1 MSSYQVIAR
10 KWRPKRFDEVIGQG
24 HVTAALKYAIREGR
38 VAPVVLF
45 TGIRGTGKTTLAR
58 ILVKALNCLSPLPDG
73 EPCNACE
80 NCTEIMA
87 GRSPD
92 VFEIDGASNNSVDD
106 VRTIRENIAYSPVK
120 SKRKAYIIDEVHMLS
135 KSAFNALLKTLEEPP
150 AHTAFILATT
160 DPQKIPATVL
170 SRCQRHDLKR
180 LGLTDIVNQLEKI
193 LSAEAIAYDRD
204 ALYLV
209 AREGEGSM
217 RDAQTLVEQMLA
229 FGERQVTCAVVSLIL
244 GTSDRTLIRDIVTA
258 IADRDANGAVAAVRA
273 IYQSGKALEKAAR
286 DVLLTLHHLVLA
298 SALADDRFIEAPDEE
313 KKWARETAKKLSL
326 PDWQRLFNY
335 WNGEHDTIV
344 RSDYSLMLFEVAV
357 VIAASFPAM
366 ADIRELLDRVD
377 GAPASAQGS
386 GGQAAP
392 KSEPKPQP
400 VPVIPQ
406 PVATPKAAPVIPMV
420 PPVEKKK
427 EPAPAV
433 PKEEPPVAGWREF
446 LDRFAG
452 EDPMLAS
459 GLKAAKCVEEER
471 LVTVRMSTA
480 LEAAIGPKRGA
491 IEKRYAALTGGKQ
504 LRFEAEVT
512 GGRAVTEQEA
522 QEEAEKTAKM
532 KEEIRKDGAVKEMEQ
547 LGFDLKKIVKT
558 K

>member
-1 MSSYQVIAR
+1 MSYQVIAR

-24 HVTAALKYAIREGR
+24 HVTTALKYALREGR
-38 VAPVVLF
+38 PAPVVLF

-73 EPCNACE
+73 EPCNVCE

-106 VRTIRENIAYSPVK
+106 VRTIRENISYSPVK

-150 AHTAFILATT
+150 SHTAFILATT
-160 DPQKIPATVL
+160 DPQKIPTTVL
-170 SRCQRHDLKR
+170 SRCQRYDLKR
-180 LGLTDIVNQLEKI
+180 LGLTDIVTQLEKI
-193 LSAEAIAYDRD
+193 LTAEGVAFERD
-204 ALYLV
+204 ALYLL

-244 GTSDRTLIRDIVTA
+244 GTSDRKLIRDIVTA
-258 IADRDANGAVAAVRA
+258 LAARDANGAVAAVRG
-273 IYQSGKALEKAAR
+273 IYESGKALEKASR

-298 SALADDRFIEAPDEE
+298 SSLADDRFIEAPDEE
-313 KKWARETAKKLSL
+313 KKWVRETAKKLSA
-326 PDWQRLFNY
+326 PDWLRLFDY
-335 WNGEHDTIV
+335 WNGEHDAIV

-366 ADIRELLDRVD
+366 VDIRELLDRVD
-377 GAPASAQGS
+377 GAPAAASPKAEPVV
-386 GGQAAP
+386 AAP
-392 KSEPKPQP
+392 KP
-400 VPVIPQ
+400 
-406 PVATPKAAPVIPMV
+406 APVIPMV

-427 EPAPAV
+427 TPEPVAPKEAPKKETPPV
-433 PKEEPPVAGWREF
+433 KEEPPVAGWREF

-459 GLKAAKCVEEER
+459 GLKAAKCVEEGN
-471 LVTVRMSTA
+471 LVTVQLSKA
-480 LEAAIGPKRGA
+480 LEAAIGPKRTA
-491 IEKRYAALTGGKQ
+491 VERRYAALTGGKK
-504 LRFEAEVT
+504 LKFEAEVA
-512 GGRAVTEQEA
+512 GGRAVTEEEA
-522 QEEAEKTAKM
+522 KEDAEKTAKM
-532 KEEIRKDGAVKEMEQ
+532 KDEIRKDGTVKDMEQ

-558 K
+558 

>member
-24 HVTAALKYAIREGR
+24 HVTNALKYAIREGC

-217 RDAQTLVEQMLA
+217 RDAQTLVEQLLA

-335 WNGEHDTIV
+335 WNGEHDAIV

-366 ADIRELLDRVD
+366 ADIRELLDRMD
-377 GAPASAQGS
+377 GAPAAANPKTEPAA
-386 GGQAAP
+386 AAP
-392 KSEPKPQP
+392 KP
-400 VPVIPQ
+400 
-406 PVATPKAAPVIPMV
+406 APVIPMV
-420 PPVEKKK
+420 PPAEKKK
-427 EPAPAV
+427 TPEPVAPKEAPKEAPKKEPPPV
-433 PKEEPPVAGWREF
+433 KEEPSVAGWREF
-446 LDRFAG
+446 LDRFAA

-491 IEKRYAALTGGKQ
+491 IEKRYAALTGGKS

-522 QEEAEKTAKM
+522 QEEADKTAKM
-532 KEEIRKDGAVKEMEQ
+532 KEEIRKDGTLKEMEQ

>member
-1 MSSYQVIAR
+1 MSYQVIAR

-24 HVTAALKYAIREGR
+24 HVTNALKYAIREGR
-38 VAPVVLF
+38 IAPVILF

-58 ILVKALNCLSPLPDG
+58 ILVKAFNCLSPLPDG
-73 EPCNACE
+73 EPCNVCE

-150 AHTAFILATT
+150 SHTAFILATT
-160 DPQKIPATVL
+160 DPQKIPTTVL
-170 SRCQRHDLKR
+170 SRCQRYDLKR
-180 LGLTDIVNQLEKI
+180 LGLTDIVTQLEKI
-193 LSAEAIAYDRD
+193 LTAEGIAFERD
-204 ALYLV
+204 ALYLL

-229 FGERQVTCAVVSLIL
+229 FGERQVTCPVVSLIL
-244 GTSDRTLIRDIVTA
+244 GTSDRKLIRDIVTA
-258 IADRDANGAVAAVRA
+258 LAARDANGAVAAVRG
-273 IYQSGKALEKAAR
+273 IYESGKALEKASR
-286 DVLLTLHHLVLA
+286 DVLLTLHQLVLA
-298 SALADDRFIEAPDEE
+298 SSLADDHFIEAPEEE
-313 KKWARETAKKLSL
+313 KKWVRETAKKLSA
-326 PDWQRLFNY
+326 PDWLRLFDY
-335 WNGEHDTIV
+335 WNGEHDAIV

-366 ADIRELLDRVD
+366 ADIRELIDRVD
-377 GAPASAQGS
+377 GAPAAGLAPKAELH
-386 GGQAAP
+386 AAP
-392 KSEPKPQP
+392 KSDPKPVVEKPQP
-400 VPVIPQ
+400 V
-406 PVATPKAAPVIPMV
+406 TAPVIPM
-420 PPVEKKK
+420 PAPVEKKK
-427 EPAPAV
+427 ETPPV
-433 PKEEPPVAGWREF
+433 KEEPPVAGWREF
-446 LDRFAG
+446 VERFAG

-471 LVTVRMSTA
+471 LVTVQMSTA

-491 IEKRYAALTGGKQ
+491 IERRYAALTGGKQ

-522 QEEAEKTAKM
+522 KEEADKIAKM
-532 KEEIRKDGAVKEMEQ
+532 KEEIRKDGTLQDIEQ